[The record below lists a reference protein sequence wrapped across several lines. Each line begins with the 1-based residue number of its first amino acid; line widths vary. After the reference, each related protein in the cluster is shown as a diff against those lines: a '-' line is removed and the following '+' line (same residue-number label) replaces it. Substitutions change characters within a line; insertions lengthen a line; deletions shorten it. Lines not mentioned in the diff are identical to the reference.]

1 MNKEFE
7 YDKKMDEVCSR
18 YTHDIIEEIEEH
30 YPKDFFTDHNI
41 KYDVESVLAQMYE
54 EIKTK

>member
-18 YTHDIIEEIEEH
+18 YTHDIIEEIEDKE
-30 YPKDFFTDHNI
+30 
-41 KYDVESVLAQMYE
+41 VVLSNFNLSLR
-54 EIKTK
+54 